1 MHAAVFVRDGSQT
14 SHHLHPNEA
23 VMNPPRLLGDDGKLP
38 PVSIPPTRMSY
49 SGADPTVVT
58 LLPVDD
64 DASCPAGEMP
74 LIASSLPQRS

>member
-1 MHAAVFVRDGSQT
+1 LSGIEAKQSSSPKD
-14 SHHLHPNEA
+14 PNEA

-38 PVSIPPTRMSY
+38 PVSMPPNSMSY
-49 SGADPTVVT
+49 SGADPSVVI

-74 LIASSLPQRS
+74 LVVSSLPQRS